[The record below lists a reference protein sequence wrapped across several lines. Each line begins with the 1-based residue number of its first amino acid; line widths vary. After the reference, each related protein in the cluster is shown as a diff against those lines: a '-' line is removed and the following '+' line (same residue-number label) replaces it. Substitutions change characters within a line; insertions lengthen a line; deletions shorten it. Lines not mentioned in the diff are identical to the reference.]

1 MTRGCAIG
9 KTGRKEYKMESITL
23 KDFQDHVICAESEY
37 LMDNSDGSYWDAKT
51 DSDGNRIYINSFTGE
66 VLFQDEIEKWHVVGM
81 TLNHRHDLTTWIE
94 KDA

>member
-9 KTGRKEYKMESITL
+9 KTGRKEHKMESITL

-37 LMDNSDGSYWDAKT
+37 LMDNHDGSFWDAKT
-51 DSDGNRIYINSFTGE
+51 DNDGNRIYVNSFTGE